1 MEVLKPIFF
10 IWEALDSPGLDV
22 ILLPAIAFSRDFAR
36 LGHGKGYYDRFI
48 TSYHGF
54 FHRKPLLG
62 LGLYAHHDCDWSKQ
76 LF

>member
-1 MEVLKPIFF
+1 M
-10 IWEALDSPGLDV
+10 